1 MQVQAVMEGSPA
13 EAAPATEHT
22 TDATTAGRL
31 HPRRQP
37 RPAPAREPGRY
48 LHAAT
53 GSQRLGN
60 HTGAAHNA
68 MLAEL
73 NNRHETQVRERL
85 KQTRTRHVTVTDGGT
100 AGHHGGP
107 G

>member
-1 MQVQAVMEGSPA
+1 MEGSPA

-31 HPRRQP
+31 RPDSQP
-37 RPAPAREPGRY
+37 RPAPPRPASPGRY

-100 AGHHGGP
+100 AGRRSAR
-107 G
+107 